1 MTPNC
6 TSLANP
12 HGTTRLFSLIS
23 TELSPI
29 PTGKRRCGGYP
40 GLARNRATRSP
51 RTRTRTRVMPCCPI
65 VSISTWR
72 KCASDELGL
81 PQSRPVNLPPQMI
94 FPFISSVVSH
104 ASDRHIVF
112 VDLCEALTSDMRF
125 DIRGSPPPCP
135 KMGFARSNPGKCR
148 ICPSSAMAVGTSRPA
163 STLVRQSTLAS
174 SATSVLCAR
183 WRTT

>member
-1 MTPNC
+1 
-6 TSLANP
+6 
-12 HGTTRLFSLIS
+12 
-23 TELSPI
+23 
-29 PTGKRRCGGYP
+29 
-40 GLARNRATRSP
+40 
-51 RTRTRTRVMPCCPI
+51 MPCCSI

-112 VDLCEALTSDMRF
+112 VDLCEALTSDMHF

-135 KMGFARSNPGKCR
+135 KMGLRLQQ
-148 ICPSSAMAVGTSRPA
+148 SRQVPHLPVERYGCWDIK
-163 STLVRQSTLAS
+163 TGEYT
-174 SATSVLCAR
+174 SATVHSYL
-183 WRTT
+183 